1 MAAVHTTYFF
11 SVQGNAEMVDKQCET
26 LMQALLAK
34 ESLDPRV
41 TDSTVSVDLGL
52 SVVQVE
58 AYAVAG
64 TRSEA
69 ESMIAE
75 RIESAVSSTAGLSG
89 AIERERRIELIDA

>member
-1 MAAVHTTYFF
+1 MAAVHTTYYF
-11 SVQGNAEMVDKQCET
+11 SVRGNADMVEKQCET

-41 TDSTVSVDLGL
+41 MDSTVSVDLGIGI
-52 SVVQVE
+52 VQVE
-58 AYAVAG
+58 AYAVAD
-64 TRSEA
+64 TRAEA

-89 AIERERRIELIDA
+89 AIERERRIELINA